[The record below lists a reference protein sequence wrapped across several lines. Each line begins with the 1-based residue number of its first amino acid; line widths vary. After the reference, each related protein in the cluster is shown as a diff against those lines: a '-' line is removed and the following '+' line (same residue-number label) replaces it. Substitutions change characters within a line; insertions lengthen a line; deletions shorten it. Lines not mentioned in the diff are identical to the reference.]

1 MPIIDAA
8 PLNLNLPPPSILV
21 HLVYRELSVKM
32 VVFQAHYP
40 DSVDHTSSSASA
52 AVLRHW
58 CPVPY
63 SFTATYTVVDLLLIL

>member
-8 PLNLNLPPPSILV
+8 PLNLNLPPPPILV
-21 HLVYRELSVKM
+21 HLVYQELSVKM
-32 VVFQAHYP
+32 VAFQVNYP

-52 AVLRHW
+52 AVLGHW

-63 SFTATYTVVDLLLIL
+63 TFTTTYTVVDLLLIL